1 MSERIMFSGKPIGLA
16 IILVSAFAGGCANR
30 DASLH
35 VVNQTNEPIV
45 LEPVVKTAFLSKP
58 LEKVQLAPGQ
68 EWDQSWALERGS
80 WVLVRFVRPD
90 DINSTVA
97 GSLCLRTVRRGE
109 VVAVR
114 ATPDEN
120 GILSKIISE

>member
-1 MSERIMFSGKPIGLA
+1 MFSTKAIG
-16 IILVSAFAGGCANR
+16 AFTGGCATP

-35 VVNQTNEPIV
+35 VVNETDEPIV

-58 LEKVQLAPGQ
+58 LERVELAPGQ
-68 EWDQSWALERGS
+68 VWEQTWALEQGS
-80 WVLVRFVRPD
+80 WVLVRFMRPE
-90 DINSTVA
+90 DINVIAA

-114 ATPDEN
+114 ATPDEH
-120 GILSKIISE
+120 GLLAKLISE